1 MHYLACS
8 LSQLISDSLRGRLN
22 HYVVLEQLRTP
33 LGRVLL
39 LLRPLRHLAA
49 HQSAGCHLLL
59 LIEWTRLWLAQTLI
73 RGLMRQLI

>member
-22 HYVVLEQLRTP
+22 HYVVLEQLRTN
-33 LGRVLL
+33 LDRVV

-49 HQSAGCHLLL
+49 HQSAGCKLLL

-73 RGLMRQLI
+73 RGLMRQLK

>member
-22 HYVVLEQLRTP
+22 HNVVLEQLRTT
-33 LGRVLL
+33 LARVLL
-39 LLRPLRHLAA
+39 LLGPLRHLTA
-49 HQSAGCHLLL
+49 HQSAGCCLL

-73 RGLMRQLI
+73 RGLMRQLK

>member
-1 MHYLACS
+1 MYNLACS

-22 HYVVLEQLRTP
+22 HYIVLEQLRTT
-33 LGRVLL
+33 LGRVMLL
-39 LLRPLRHLAA
+39 GPLRHLAA
-49 HQSAGCHLLL
+49 HQSAGCRLL

>member
-22 HYVVLEQLRTP
+22 HYIVLEQLRTA

-39 LLRPLRHLAA
+39 LGPLRHLAG
-49 HQSAGCHLLL
+49 HQSAGCRLL

>member
-39 LLRPLRHLAA
+39 LGPLRHLGA
-49 HQSAGCHLLL
+49 HQSAGCRLL
-59 LIEWTRLWLAQTLI
+59 LIEWTRIWLAQTLI

>member
-22 HYVVLEQLRTP
+22 HNVVLEQLRTA

-39 LLRPLRHLAA
+39 LGPLRHLVA
-49 HQSAGCHLLL
+49 HQSAGCRLL

-73 RGLMRQLI
+73 RGLMRQLK

>member
-22 HYVVLEQLRTP
+22 HYIVLEQLRTT
-33 LGRVLL
+33 LGRVMLL
-39 LLRPLRHLAA
+39 LLGPLRHLAA
-49 HQSAGCHLLL
+49 HQSAGCRLL